1 MASSRWLGL
10 PWPFPS
16 ISWGNATLL
25 QELFRPQDRACA
37 HFCGMRSQ
45 TGTSEAA
52 DAPLLCFYTSALVQP
67 LFGLHFIELQSG
79 IAKNP
84 FSYVC
89 LQIT

>member
-1 MASSRWLGL
+1 MASSRWLLYFLGERHPL
-10 PWPFPS
+10 V
-16 ISWGNATLL
+16 GV
-25 QELFRPQDRACA
+25 FRPQDRACA

-45 TGTSEAA
+45 AGASEAT
-52 DAPLLCFYTSALVQP
+52 DAPLPSFYTSALVQP

-79 IAKNP
+79 VAKNP